1 MLSDKLKNINWKKC
15 VFLFILPFFLWQGG
29 IYGQAT
35 KILYVTPDYQTGPV
49 YDKIRSSLMDGLRQ
63 NLQKEWIR
71 EISSTTWERIPNK
84 KKLLED
90 NRVNY
95 VLKLNKLP
103 VIKGTDRT
111 VKISFSLFF
120 IDQAYQIND
129 VTWYSSDFTIDLND
143 SKNPTNINRVVGSIY
158 EELDYYINSST
169 DPWSRKFRPRIK
181 IDGFELSSEN
191 IEDIDFNAFRKWLN
205 KVLRDKY
212 SVNPEY
218 VFYYSR
224 KYDKQFPE
232 NSVYQIT
239 GTFSKYAD
247 DKDKLVKVQLTI
259 EFPDAYD
266 VKPAVIHS
274 EEFSLDQKQ
283 KDALITSIIN
293 VLEDEINYYGV
304 E

>member
-1 MLSDKLKNINWKKC
+1 MPSFKSILVLSKKG
-15 VFLFILPFFLWQGG
+15 VFLLVLLMFILQG
-29 IYGQAT
+29 IAYGQV

-49 YDKIRSSLMDGLRQ
+49 YDKIRSALMEGLRQ

-103 VIKGTDRT
+103 VIKATERT
-111 VKISFSLFF
+111 VKITFNLFY
-120 IDQAYQIND
+120 IDQAYQIHD
-129 VTWYSSDFTIDLND
+129 VMWNSSDFTIDLSG
-143 SKNPTNINRVVGSIY
+143 SKDPININKVVGSIY
-158 EELDYYINSST
+158 DEIDYFLNSND
-169 DPWSRKFRPRIK
+169 DPWERKFRPRIK
-181 IDGFELSSEN
+181 INGFELSSDYVEN
-191 IEDIDFNAFRKWLN
+191 IDINEFSKWLN

-212 SVNPEY
+212 AVNPEY

-232 NSVYQIT
+232 NSVYKIT
-239 GTFSKYAD
+239 GTFSKYSD
-247 DKDKLVKVQLTI
+247 SNDNLVKVQLTI

-266 VKPAVIHS
+266 AEPTVINKKDYS
-274 EEFSLDQKQ
+274 MNAKQ
-283 KDALITSIIN
+283 KEALLNSITK
-293 VLEDEINYYGV
+293 VLEKEIDYYGV